1 MRKARR
7 RYKLSPMRAT
17 SSLLTIGAT
26 ALLSLTTAEALGGH
40 EQQAPARVEFVR
52 DVQPILRESCIG
64 CHGPT
69 QQMNGFRLDRRRD
82 AMRGGT
88 LAVIG
93 PGNSEGSRM
102 YQRLIGNVFGIQMP
116 PTGALSNEK
125 IAIIKAWIDQ
135 GAQWP
140 DDASG
145 DVTPAPI
152 DPVASEIV
160 QWLRAGNLAAARARL
175 ERDPKLLNA
184 RGPGGATP
192 FMFATLYA
200 DMATFIA
207 LLDHGADI
215 NAHDDEGAT
224 PLMWAISDVAKART
238 LVERGADVNAR
249 SAHGRTPLMI
259 AAGQSG
265 TGPLVRLL
273 LDKGAK
279 VDATSSSLF
288 GSTTALTDAAYSGN
302 EDAFKMLV
310 EAGADLI
317 KAGPAALGLSFRSR
331 CMACADMLM
340 KAFPPR
346 LLTATMM
353 GAAPP
358 TGPALA
364 TPMFLERGATVD
376 VRDPSGRSML
386 MLAAA
391 SDAMPVDAVKVLLAK
406 HVDVNERTAAGETAI
421 GLARR
426 HGDTPIVRLLIEAG
440 AKDEPLPPAPR
451 PSPAASARAAIE
463 RALPLLQ
470 QADVTFLK
478 KSGCVSCHNNSLTA
492 MTVTAARQ
500 KNVRVDD
507 GITTDQRQRIT
518 QYLESWRNRTLQ
530 GVGIPG
536 DADTIS
542 YLLNGLAAAGQPPG
556 LETDAQ
562 ALFLKRAQFA
572 DGHWETF
579 ANRPPI
585 ESSAIEVTAFS
596 LHALQIYAPPARR
609 AEFDQ
614 AIAAGAA
621 WLQAATPRVTEDRV
635 FQLLGM
641 KWTNAPKA
649 SIDGAATGLL
659 KEQRRDGGWAQLQ
672 TLESDA
678 YATGQALYAL
688 VESGA
693 MMASDPAYRR
703 GVAFLLK
710 QQLSDGSWFV
720 RTRAIPIQP
729 LFDAGFPHGPDAF
742 ISAAGTNWA
751 ALALTAG
758 LSGR

>member
-1 MRKARR
+1 MAILRR
-7 RYKLSPMRAT
+7 RYNLSHMRST
-17 SSLLTIGAT
+17 SSLLITGAT
-26 ALLSLTTAEALGGH
+26 ALLSLTTAVALGGH
-40 EQQAPARVEFVR
+40 EQQPPARIEFVR

-69 QQMNGFRLDRRRD
+69 QQMNGLRLDRRHD
-82 AMRGGT
+82 AMRGGSFV
-88 LAVIG
+88 VIG

-102 YQRLIGNVFGIQMP
+102 YQRLIGNAFGIQMP
-116 PTGALSNEK
+116 PTGALPKEK
-125 IAIIKAWIDQ
+125 IAIIKSWIDQ

-140 DDASG
+140 DEASG
-145 DVTPAPI
+145 DIAPAPI
-152 DPVASEIV
+152 DAAATQIV
-160 QWLRAGNLAAARARL
+160 QLLRAGDFAAARARL
-175 ERDPKLLNA
+175 ESDPKLLNA

-200 DMATFIA
+200 DMPTFTA

-224 PLMWAISDVAKART
+224 PLMWAISDLAKARA
-238 LVERGADVNAR
+238 LVGRGADVNAR

-265 TGPLVRLL
+265 TGPLVRVL

-288 GSTTALTDAAYSGN
+288 GTTTALIDAAYSGN

-310 EAGADLI
+310 AAGADLM
-317 KAGPAALGLSFRSR
+317 KAGPAALGLSFRSG
-331 CMACADMLM
+331 CMPCADILM
-340 KAFPPR
+340 KAFPPP

-353 GAAPP
+353 GSAPP

-364 TPMFLERGATVD
+364 TPMFLARGATLD
-376 VRDPSGRSML
+376 ARDPSGRSML

-391 SDAMPVDAVKVLLAK
+391 SDAMPVDAVKMLLAR
-406 HVDVNERTAAGETAI
+406 HVDVNERTAAGQTAL

-426 HGDTPIVRLLIEAG
+426 HGDTPIVKLLIEAG
-440 AKDEPLPPAPR
+440 AKDEPLPPAPL

-463 RALPLLQ
+463 RTLPLLQ
-470 QADVTFLK
+470 QSDVTFLK

-500 KNVRVDD
+500 KNMRVDD
-507 GITTDQRQRIT
+507 AITADQRLRIT
-518 QYLESWRNRTLQ
+518 QYLESWRARTLQ

-542 YLLNGLAAAGQPPG
+542 YLLNGLAAAGQPAG

-562 ALFLKRAQFA
+562 ALFLMRAQFA
-572 DGHWETF
+572 DGHWGTF

-585 ESSAIEVTAFS
+585 ESSEIEVTAS
-596 LHALQIYAPPARR
+596 SVHAMQAYTPPARR
-609 AEFDQ
+609 AEFDK

-621 WLQAATPRVTEDRV
+621 WLQAATPRVNEDRI

-641 KWTNAPKA
+641 KWTNAPRA
-649 SIDGAATGLL
+649 SIDNAATALL
-659 KEQRRDGGWAQLQ
+659 KEQRSDGGWAQLP
-672 TLESDA
+672 TLDSDA

-693 MMASDPAYRR
+693 MMPANPAYRR
-703 GVAFLLK
+703 GVDFLLK
-710 QQLSDGSWFV
+710 RQLADGSWFV

-729 LFDAGFPHGPDAF
+729 LFNAGFPHGPDAF

-758 LSGR
+758 LGGR

>member
-1 MRKARR
+1 MT
-7 RYKLSPMRAT
+7 AT
-17 SSLLTIGAT
+17 SNLLITGAT
-26 ALLSLTTAEALGGH
+26 ALLSLTTAVALGGH
-40 EQQAPARVEFVR
+40 EQQPAARTEFVR

-69 QQMNGFRLDRRRD
+69 QQMNGFRLDRRHD

-102 YQRLIGNVFGIQMP
+102 YQRLIGNAFGMQMP
-116 PTGALSNEK
+116 PTGALPKEQ

-140 DDASG
+140 DEASG
-145 DVTPAPI
+145 EIAPAPI
-152 DPVASEIV
+152 DPAATQTV
-160 QWLRAGNLAAARARL
+160 QLLRAGDFAAARARL

-200 DMATFIA
+200 DMATFTA
-207 LLDHGADI
+207 LLSRGADI

-224 PLMWAISDVAKART
+224 ALMWSIFDVAKARM
-238 LVERGADVNAR
+238 LVDRGAQVNAR

-265 TGPLVRLL
+265 TGPLVKLL

-288 GSTTALTDAAYSGN
+288 GTTTALTDAAYSGN
-302 EDAFKMLV
+302 EEVFKMLV
-310 EAGADLI
+310 AAGADLI
-317 KAGPAALGLSFRSR
+317 KGGPAALGLSFRSG
-331 CMACADMLM
+331 CMTCAEMLI

-364 TPMFLERGATVD
+364 TPLFLERGATLD
-376 VRDPSGRSML
+376 ARDSSGRSML

-391 SDAMPVDAVKVLLAK
+391 SDAMPVDAVKALLAK
-406 HVDVNERTAAGETAI
+406 HVDVNERTAAGQTAI

-426 HGDTPIVRLLIEAG
+426 HGDTSIVKLLLEAG
-440 AKDEPLPPAPR
+440 AKDEPLPPAPL
-451 PSPAASARAAIE
+451 PSPAASDRAAIE

-470 QADVTFLK
+470 QSDVTFLK

-507 GITTDQRQRIT
+507 GVIADQRQRIT
-518 QYLESWRNRTLQ
+518 QYLESWRARTLQ

-536 DADTIS
+536 DADTVS
-542 YLLNGLAAAGQPPG
+542 YLLIGMAAAGQPPG

-562 ALFLKRAQFA
+562 ALFLKRAQLA

-585 ESSAIEVTAFS
+585 ESSAIQVTAFS
-596 LHALQIYAPPARR
+596 LRAMQVYAPPARR
-609 AEFDQ
+609 AEFAA

-621 WLQAATPRVTEDRV
+621 WLNTATPRVNEDRV

-649 SIDGAATGLL
+649 SIAAAASALL
-659 KEQRRDGGWAQLQ
+659 NEQRSDGGWAQLS

-693 MMASDPAYRR
+693 MMPSDPAYRR
-703 GVAFLLK
+703 GVDFLLK
-710 QQLSDGSWFV
+710 RQLSDGSWFV

-758 LSGR
+758 LIER

>member
-1 MRKARR
+1 M
-7 RYKLSPMRAT
+7 LSWSA
-17 SSLLTIGAT
+17 AV
-26 ALLSLTTAEALGGH
+26 ALGGH
-40 EQQAPARVEFVR
+40 EQQPPVRIDFVR

-69 QQMNGFRLDRRRD
+69 QQMNGFRLDRRHD

-102 YQRLIGNVFGIQMP
+102 YQRLIGNAFGIQMP
-116 PTGALSNEK
+116 PTGVLPKEQ

-135 GAQWP
+135 GAPWP
-140 DDASG
+140 DEASG
-145 DVTPAPI
+145 DIAPAPI
-152 DPVASEIV
+152 DPAATQIV
-160 QWLRAGNLAAARARL
+160 QLLRAGDFATARARL
-175 ERDPKLLNA
+175 ERDPALLNA
-184 RGPGGATP
+184 RGPAGATP

-200 DMATFIA
+200 DMATFTA
-207 LLDHGADI
+207 LFGLGADI

-224 PLMWAISDVAKART
+224 PLMWAISNAAKARA

-265 TGPLVRLL
+265 TGPLVKLL

-288 GSTTALTDAAYSGN
+288 GTTTALTDAAYSGN

-310 EAGADLI
+310 AAGADLT
-317 KAGPAALGLSFRSR
+317 KGGPAALGLSFRSR
-331 CMACADMLM
+331 CMTCADMLM
-340 KAFPPR
+340 KAFPPA
-346 LLTATMM
+346 LLTAAMM

-364 TPMFLERGATVD
+364 TPMLLERGATLD
-376 VRDPSGRSML
+376 ARDPSGRSML

-391 SDAMPVDAVKVLLAK
+391 SDAMPVDAVKMLLAK
-406 HVDVNERTAAGETAI
+406 HVDVNERTAAGETAL

-426 HGDTPIVRLLIEAG
+426 HGDTPIVKLLIEAG
-440 AKDEPLPPAPR
+440 AKDESLPPAPL
-451 PSPAASARAAIE
+451 PSPAASDRAAIE

-470 QADVTFLK
+470 QADVAFLK

-492 MTVTAARQ
+492 MTVTAARR

-507 GITTDQRQRIT
+507 RVTVDQRQRIT

-530 GVGIPG
+530 GVSIPG

-542 YLLNGLAAAGQPPG
+542 YLLIGLAAAGQPPG

-585 ESSAIEVTAFS
+585 ESSVIAVTASS
-596 LHALQIYAPPARR
+596 LRAMQVYTPPARR
-609 AEFDQ
+609 AEFDK

-621 WLQAATPRVTEDRV
+621 WLQAATPRVNEDRV
-635 FQLLGM
+635 FQLLGL

-649 SIDGAATGLL
+649 LIHAAANALL
-659 KEQRRDGGWAQLQ
+659 KEQRSDGGWAQLP

-678 YATGQALYAL
+678 YATGQSLYAL
-688 VESGA
+688 VESAA
-693 MMASDPAYRR
+693 MMPRDPAYRR
-703 GVAFLLK
+703 GVDFLVK
-710 QQLSDGSWFV
+710 RQLSDGSWFV
-720 RTRAIPIQP
+720 RTRALPIQP

-742 ISAAGTNWA
+742 ISAAATNWA

-758 LSGR
+758 LSER

>member
-1 MRKARR
+1 
-7 RYKLSPMRAT
+7 MRAT
-17 SSLLTIGAT
+17 SSLLITGAT
-26 ALLSLTTAEALGGH
+26 ALLSLTTAVALGGH
-40 EQQAPARVEFVR
+40 EQQPPARIEFVR

-64 CHGPT
+64 CHGPA

-102 YQRLIGNVFGIQMP
+102 YQRLIGDAFGIQMP
-116 PTGALSNEK
+116 PTGALPEEK

-135 GAQWP
+135 GAEWP

-145 DVTPAPI
+145 DVAPPPI
-152 DPVASEIV
+152 DPAATQIV
-160 QWLRAGNLAAARARL
+160 QWLRAGEFAAARARL

-200 DMATFIA
+200 DLATFTV
-207 LLDHGADI
+207 LLDRGADI
-215 NAHDDEGAT
+215 NAHDDEGTT
-224 PLMWAISDVAKART
+224 PLMWAIADLAKART
-238 LVERGADVNAR
+238 LVERGAEVNAR

-259 AAGQSG
+259 AASQSG

-273 LDKGAK
+273 LDKGAH

-288 GSTTALTDAAYSGN
+288 GTTTALTDAAYSGN

-310 EAGADLI
+310 AAGADLI
-317 KAGPAALGLSFRSR
+317 KGGPAALGLSFRSG
-331 CMACADMLM
+331 CMTCADMLM
-340 KAFPPR
+340 KAFPPP
-346 LLTATMM
+346 LLTAAMM
-353 GAAPP
+353 GGAPP
-358 TGPALA
+358 IGPALA
-364 TPMFLERGATVD
+364 TPMFLERGATLD
-376 VRDPSGRSML
+376 ARDPSGRSML

-391 SDAMPVDAVKVLLAK
+391 SEAMPVDAVKALLAK
-406 HVDVNERTAAGETAI
+406 RVDVNERTAAGQTAI

-426 HGDTPIVRLLIEAG
+426 HGDTPIVKLLLEAG
-440 AKDEPLPPAPR
+440 AKDEVLPPPPV

-470 QADVTFLK
+470 QSDVTFLK

-500 KNVRVDD
+500 KNLRVDD
-507 GITTDQRQRIT
+507 AITADQRQRIT
-518 QYLESWRNRTLQ
+518 QYLESWRHRTLQ

-579 ANRPPI
+579 ASRPPI

-596 LHALQIYAPPARR
+596 LRAMQVYAPPARR
-609 AEFDQ
+609 VEFDK

-621 WLQAATPRVTEDRV
+621 WLQVATPRVNEDRV

-641 KWTNAPKA
+641 KWTNAPKPA
-649 SIDGAATGLL
+649 IAAAARALL
-659 KEQRRDGGWAQLQ
+659 KEQRSDGGWAQLP

-678 YATGQALYAL
+678 YATGQALYAM

-693 MMASDPAYRR
+693 MMPGDPAYRR
-703 GVAFLLK
+703 GVDFLLK
-710 QQLSDGSWFV
+710 RQLSDGSWFV

-758 LSGR
+758 LSSR

>member
-1 MRKARR
+1 
-7 RYKLSPMRAT
+7 MRAT
-17 SSLLTIGAT
+17 SNVLITGAT
-26 ALLSLTTAEALGGH
+26 ALLSLTTAVALGGH
-40 EQQAPARVEFVR
+40 EEQPPARIDFVR
-52 DVQPILRESCIG
+52 DVQPILTESCIG
-64 CHGPT
+64 CHGPA

-102 YQRLIGNVFGIQMP
+102 YQRLIGNAFGIQMP
-116 PTGALSNEK
+116 PAGGLPAEK

-135 GAQWP
+135 GAHWP
-140 DDASG
+140 DEASG
-145 DVTPAPI
+145 DVAPALI
-152 DPVASEIV
+152 DPAATQIV
-160 QWLRAGNLAAARARL
+160 QLLRVGDFAAARTRL
-175 ERDPKLLNA
+175 ERDPKLINA

-200 DMATFIA
+200 DLATFTV
-207 LLDHGADI
+207 LLDRGADI

-224 PLMWAISDVAKART
+224 PLMWATSDAVKART

-265 TGPLVRLL
+265 TGPLVKLL

-288 GSTTALTDAAYSGN
+288 GTTTALTDAAYSGN

-310 EAGADLI
+310 AAGADLI
-317 KAGPAALGLSFRSR
+317 KGGPAALGLSFRSG
-331 CMACADMLM
+331 CMTCAGMLM

-364 TPMFLERGATVD
+364 TPMFLERGATLD
-376 VRDPSGRSML
+376 ARDPSGRSML

-391 SDAMPVDAVKVLLAK
+391 SDAMPVDAVRVLLAK
-406 HVDVNERTAAGETAI
+406 GVDVNERTAAGQTAL

-426 HGDTPIVRLLIEAG
+426 HGDTPIVKLLIEAG
-440 AKDEPLPPAPR
+440 AKDEPLPPPPI
-451 PSPAASARAAIE
+451 PSPAASVRAAIE

-470 QADVTFLK
+470 QSDVTFVK

-500 KNVRVDD
+500 RNVRVDD
-507 GITTDQRQRIT
+507 AITADQRQRIT

-542 YLLNGLAAAGQPPG
+542 YLLNGLAAAGQAPG

-562 ALFLKRAQFA
+562 AMFLKRAQFA

-585 ESSAIEVTAFS
+585 ESSAMEVTALS
-596 LHALQIYAPPARR
+596 LHAMQVYAPPARR
-609 AEFDQ
+609 AEFDH

-621 WLQAATPRVTEDRV
+621 WLQAATPRVNEDRV

-649 SIDGAATGLL
+649 SIAAAASALL
-659 KEQRRDGGWAQLQ
+659 REQRSDGGWAQLP

-678 YATGQALYAL
+678 YATGQALYAM

-693 MMASDPAYRR
+693 MMPGDPAYRR
-703 GVAFLLK
+703 GVDFLLK
-710 QQLSDGSWFV
+710 RQLSDGSWFV

>member
-1 MRKARR
+1 M
-7 RYKLSPMRAT
+7 LSRMRAA
-17 SSLLTIGAT
+17 SGLLITGAT
-26 ALLSLTTAEALGGH
+26 ALLSLTTAVALGGH
-40 EQQAPARVEFVR
+40 EQQPPASIDFVR

-93 PGNSEGSRM
+93 PGNSAGSRM
-102 YQRLIGNVFGIQMP
+102 YQRLIGNEFGIQMP
-116 PTGALSNEK
+116 PTGALPKEK
-125 IAIIKAWIDQ
+125 VAIIKAWIDQ

-140 DDASG
+140 DAASG
-145 DVTPAPI
+145 DIVVMPI
-152 DPVASEIV
+152 DPAAAQIV
-160 QWLRAGNLAAARARL
+160 QLLRAGDFAGARAGL

-184 RGPGGATP
+184 RGPGGASP

-200 DMATFIA
+200 DLATFSA

-215 NAHDDEGAT
+215 NAHDDGGAT
-224 PLMWAISDVAKART
+224 PLIWAISDSAKART
-238 LVERGADVNAR
+238 LIERGADVNAR
-249 SAHGRTPLMI
+249 SATGRTPLMI
-259 AAGQSG
+259 AAGQTG
-265 TGPLVRLL
+265 TAPLVRLL
-273 LDKGAK
+273 LDKRAK

-288 GSTTALTDAAYSGN
+288 GTTTALTDAAYAGN

-310 EAGADLI
+310 AAGASLT
-317 KAGPAALGLSFRSR
+317 KGGPAALGLSLRAG
-331 CMACADMLM
+331 CMACADMLI
-340 KAFPPR
+340 KAFPPQ

-353 GAAPP
+353 ASAPP
-358 TGPALA
+358 TGPALG
-364 TPMFLERGATVD
+364 TPMFLARGATLEG
-376 VRDPSGRSML
+376 RDPSGRSML

-391 SDAMPVDAVKVLLAK
+391 SDAMPVDAVKALIAM
-406 HVDVNERTAAGETAI
+406 HVDVNERTAAGQTAI

-426 HGDTPIVRLLIEAG
+426 HGNTPIVKLLLDAG
-440 AKDEPLPPAPR
+440 AKDEALPPAPA
-451 PSPAASARAAIE
+451 PSPAGSARAAIE

-470 QADVTFLK
+470 QTDVTFLK

-492 MTVTAARQ
+492 MTVNAARQ
-500 KNVRVDD
+500 KNLRVDAAID
-507 GITTDQRQRIT
+507 ADQRQRIT
-518 QYLESWRNRTLQ
+518 LYLESWRDRTLQ

-542 YLLNGLAAAGQPPG
+542 YLLNGLAAAGPSPG

-585 ESSAIEVTAFS
+585 ESSAIEVTASS
-596 LHALQIYAPPARR
+596 LRAMQSYAPPARR
-609 AEFDQ
+609 AEFDK
-614 AIAAGAA
+614 AIATGAA
-621 WLQAATPRVTEDRV
+621 WLQAATPRVNEDRV

-641 KWTNAPKA
+641 KWTNGPKA
-649 SIDGAATGLL
+649 SIDAAARALL
-659 KEQRRDGGWAQLQ
+659 KEQHSDGGWAQLP

-688 VESGA
+688 VASGA
-693 MMASDPAYRR
+693 MLPNDPAYQR
-703 GVAFLLK
+703 GVDFLLK
-710 QQLSDGSWFV
+710 GQLSDGSWFV

-751 ALALTAG
+751 TLALTAG
-758 LSGR
+758 LSER

>member
-1 MRKARR
+1 
-7 RYKLSPMRAT
+7 MRAT
-17 SSLLTIGAT
+17 PSLFIAGAT
-26 ALLSLTTAEALGGH
+26 ALLSLTTAVALGGH
-40 EQQAPARVEFVR
+40 EQLPSSSRIEFVR
-52 DVQPILRESCIG
+52 DVQPILSESCIG

-102 YQRLIGNVFGIQMP
+102 YQRLIGNAFGIQMP
-116 PTGALSNEK
+116 PTGALPKEK

-140 DDASG
+140 DEASG
-145 DVTPAPI
+145 DIAPAPI
-152 DPVASEIV
+152 DPAATQIV
-160 QWLRAGNLAAARARL
+160 QLLRAGDFAAARARL

-192 FMFATLYA
+192 FMFAALYA
-200 DMATFIA
+200 DLATFTV

-238 LVERGADVNAR
+238 LIERGADVNAR

-259 AAGQSG
+259 AASQSG

-273 LDKGAK
+273 LDKDAK
-279 VDATSSSLF
+279 VGATSSSLF
-288 GSTTALTDAAYSGN
+288 GTTTALTDAAYSGN

-310 EAGADLI
+310 AAGADLT
-317 KAGPAALGLSFRSR
+317 KGGPAALGLSFRSR
-331 CMACADMLM
+331 CMTCADMLM
-340 KAFPPR
+340 KAFPPP

-364 TPMFLERGATVD
+364 TPMFLERGATLD
-376 VRDPSGRSML
+376 MRDPSGRSML

-391 SDAMPVDAVKVLLAK
+391 SDAMPVDAVKALIAK
-406 HVDVNERTAAGETAI
+406 HVDVNERTAAGQTAI

-426 HGDTPIVRLLIEAG
+426 HGDTPIVKLLIEAG
-440 AKDEPLPPAPR
+440 AKDEPLPPAPM
-451 PSPAASARAAIE
+451 PSPAASARDAIE

-470 QADVTFLK
+470 QSDVTFLK

-492 MTVTAARQ
+492 MTVTAARR

-507 GITTDQRQRIT
+507 AITTDQRQRIT
-518 QYLESWRNRTLQ
+518 RYLESWRDRTLQ

-562 ALFLKRAQFA
+562 AFFLKRAQFA

-585 ESSAIEVTAFS
+585 ESSAIEVTASS
-596 LHALQIYAPPARR
+596 LRAMQVYAPPALR
-609 AEFDQ
+609 AEF
-614 AIAAGAA
+614 ARTIAAGAA
-621 WLQAATPRVTEDRV
+621 WLQAATPRVNEDRV

-641 KWTNAPKA
+641 KWTNAPRA
-649 SIDGAATGLL
+649 SIDAAASALL
-659 KEQRRDGGWAQLQ
+659 KEQRSDGGWAQLP

-693 MMASDPAYRR
+693 MMPSNPAYRR
-703 GVAFLLK
+703 GVDFLLK
-710 QQLSDGSWFV
+710 RQLSDGSWFV

-758 LSGR
+758 LSER

>member
-1 MRKARR
+1 
-7 RYKLSPMRAT
+7 MRAA
-17 SSLLTIGAT
+17 SAFLVIGAT
-26 ALLSLTTAEALGGH
+26 ALLSLTAAVTLGGH
-40 EQQAPARVEFVR
+40 EQEPPAPVDFVR

-88 LAVIG
+88 MAVIG
-93 PGNSEGSRM
+93 PGNSAGSRI
-102 YQRLIGNVFGIQMP
+102 YQRLIGNEFGIQMP
-116 PTGALSNEK
+116 PTGALPKEK

-140 DDASG
+140 DEASG
-145 DVTPAPI
+145 DVAPAPI
-152 DPVASEIV
+152 DPVATEIV
-160 QWLRAGNLAAARARL
+160 QLLRAGEFAAARARL

-192 FMFATLYA
+192 FMFAALYA
-200 DMATFIA
+200 DAATFTA
-207 LLDHGADI
+207 LLDRGADI
-215 NAHDDEGAT
+215 NAHDDAGAT
-224 PLMWAISDVAKART
+224 ALMWAISDPEKARI
-238 LVERGADVNAR
+238 LIERGADVNAR
-249 SAHGRTPLMI
+249 SVQGRTPLMI
-259 AAGQSG
+259 AAGQRG
-265 TGPLVRLL
+265 TAPLVRLL
-273 LDKGAK
+273 LDNGAK
-279 VDATSSSLF
+279 VDAVSSSLF
-288 GSTTALTDAAYSGN
+288 GTTTALTDAAYAGN

-310 EAGADLI
+310 AAGADL
-317 KAGPAALGLSFRSR
+317 KKGGPAALGLSFRSG
-331 CMACADMLM
+331 CIACADMLM
-340 KAFPPR
+340 KAFPPQ
-346 LLTATMM
+346 LMTATMM
-353 GAAPP
+353 ASAPP

-364 TPMFLERGATVD
+364 TPMFLERGASLD
-376 VRDPSGRSML
+376 ARDPSGRSML

-391 SDAMPVDAVKVLLAK
+391 SDAMPVDAVKALLARR
-406 HVDVNERTAAGETAI
+406 VDVNERTAAGQTAL

-426 HGDTPIVRLLIEAG
+426 HGDSPIVKLLLDAG
-440 AKDEPLPPAPR
+440 AKDEPLPPAPA
-451 PSPAASARAAIE
+451 PSPAPSARAAVE

-470 QADVTFLK
+470 QSDVNFIK

-492 MTVTAARQ
+492 MTLNAAGRH
-500 KNVRVDD
+500 NLRIDAAAVAE
-507 GITTDQRQRIT
+507 QRQRIAV
-518 QYLESWRNRTLQ
+518 YLEGWRDRTLQ

-542 YLLNGLAAAGQPPG
+542 YILNGLAAASQPPG

-585 ESSAIEVTAFS
+585 ESSKIEVTASS
-596 LHALQIYAPPARR
+596 LRALQAYAPPARR
-609 AEFDQ
+609 AEFDK

-621 WLQAATPRVTEDRV
+621 WLQAATPRVNEDRV

-641 KWTNAPKA
+641 KWTNAPKDA
-649 SIDGAATGLL
+649 IDAAARALV
-659 KEQRRDGGWAQLQ
+659 KEQRADGGWAQLP
-672 TLESDA
+672 TLDSDA

-693 MMASDPAYRR
+693 VMPDDPAYRR
-703 GVAFLLK
+703 GADFLVK
-710 QQLSDGSWFV
+710 RQLSDGSWFV
-720 RTRAIPIQP
+720 RSRAIPIQP

-758 LSGR
+758 LSER

>member
-1 MRKARR
+1 
-7 RYKLSPMRAT
+7 MRAT
-17 SSLLTIGAT
+17 SVFLFTGAAVLL
-26 ALLSLTTAEALGGH
+26 LLTTAVARGGH
-40 EQQAPARVEFVR
+40 EQQPPARIDFVR
-52 DVQPILRESCIG
+52 DVQPILTESCIG
-64 CHGPT
+64 CHGPA

-102 YQRLIGNVFGIQMP
+102 YQRLVGNAFGIQMP
-116 PTGALSNEK
+116 PAGALPAEQ

-135 GAQWP
+135 GAHWP
-140 DDASG
+140 DEASG
-145 DVTPAPI
+145 DVAPAPI
-152 DPVASEIV
+152 DPAATRIV
-160 QWLRAGNLAAARARL
+160 QLLRGGDFAAARARL
-175 ERDPKLLNA
+175 ERNPKLINA

-192 FMFATLYA
+192 FMFASLYA
-200 DMATFIA
+200 DMPTFTA
-207 LLDHGADI
+207 LLDRGADI

-224 PLMWAISDVAKART
+224 PLMWAIADAAKART

-259 AAGQSG
+259 AAGQHGSA
-265 TGPLVRLL
+265 PLVRVL
-273 LDKGAK
+273 LDNGAQ

-288 GSTTALTDAAYSGN
+288 GTTTALTDAAYSGN

-310 EAGADLI
+310 AAGADLI
-317 KAGPAALGLSFRSR
+317 KGGPAALGLSFRSG
-331 CMACADMLM
+331 CMSCAGMLM

-346 LLTATMM
+346 LLTATMIS
-353 GAAPP
+353 AAPP

-364 TPMFLERGATVD
+364 TPLFLERGATHD
-376 VRDPSGRSML
+376 ARDPSGRSML

-391 SDAMPVDAVKVLLAK
+391 SDAMPVDALKVLLAK
-406 HVDVNERTAAGETAI
+406 GVDVNERTASGQTAI

-426 HGDTPIVRLLIEAG
+426 HGDTPIVKLLLEAG
-440 AKDEPLPPAPR
+440 AKDETLPPAPV
-451 PSPAASARAAIE
+451 PTPAASARAAIE

-470 QADVTFLK
+470 QSDVAFLE

-500 KNVRVDD
+500 KNVRVSDA
-507 GITTDQRQRIT
+507 ITARQRQRIT

-542 YLLNGLAAAGQPPG
+542 YLLIGLAAAAQPPG

-562 ALFLKRAQFA
+562 ALFLKRAQFP
-572 DGHWETF
+572 DGHWATF

-585 ESSAIEVTAFS
+585 ESSAIQVTAAS
-596 LHALQIYAPPARR
+596 LRALQVYRPPAHR
-609 AEFDQ
+609 AEIDR

-621 WLQAATPRVTEDRV
+621 WLQAATPRVNEDRV

-649 SIDGAATGLL
+649 SIAAAASALL
-659 KEQRRDGGWAQLQ
+659 KEQRSDGGWAQLPS
-672 TLESDA
+672 LESDA
-678 YATGQALYAL
+678 YATGQALYAM

-693 MMASDPAYRR
+693 MVPRDPAYRR
-703 GVAFLLK
+703 GVDFLLK
-710 QQLSDGSWFV
+710 RQLSDGSWFV

-751 ALALTAG
+751 ALALAAG
-758 LSGR
+758 LGGR

>member
-1 MRKARR
+1 
-7 RYKLSPMRAT
+7 MRAT
-17 SSLLTIGAT
+17 SSLFISGAT
-26 ALLSLTTAEALGGH
+26 ALLSLTTAVALGGH
-40 EQQAPARVEFVR
+40 EQLPSARIEFVR

-64 CHGPT
+64 CHGPA
-69 QQMNGFRLDRRRD
+69 QQMNGFRLDRRHD

-102 YQRLIGNVFGIQMP
+102 YQRLVGNAFGIQMP
-116 PTGALSNEK
+116 PTGALPKEK

-140 DDASG
+140 DEASG
-145 DVTPAPI
+145 DIAPAPI
-152 DPVASEIV
+152 DPAATQIV
-160 QWLRAGNLAAARARL
+160 QLLRAGDFAAARARL

-200 DMATFIA
+200 DMATFTV

-238 LVERGADVNAR
+238 LIERGAEVNAR

-288 GSTTALTDAAYSGN
+288 GTTTALTDAAYSGN

-310 EAGADLI
+310 AAGADLI
-317 KAGPAALGLSFRSR
+317 KGGPAALGLSFRSR
-331 CMACADMLM
+331 CMTCADMLM
-340 KAFPPR
+340 KAFPPS

-364 TPMFLERGATVD
+364 TPMFLARGATLD
-376 VRDPSGRSML
+376 MRDPSGRSML

-391 SDAMPVDAVKVLLAK
+391 SDAMPVDAVKVLIAK
-406 HVDVNERTAAGETAI
+406 HVDVNERTAAGQTAI

-426 HGDTPIVRLLIEAG
+426 HGDTPIVKLLLEAG
-440 AKDEPLPPAPR
+440 AKDESLPPAPM

-470 QADVTFLK
+470 QSDVTFLK

-492 MTVTAARQ
+492 MTVTAARL
-500 KNVRVDD
+500 KKVRVDD
-507 GITTDQRQRIT
+507 AITADQRQRIT
-518 QYLESWRNRTLQ
+518 QYLESWRDRTLQ

-562 ALFLKRAQFA
+562 AFFLKRAQFA

-585 ESSAIEVTAFS
+585 ESSAIEVTASS
-596 LHALQIYAPPARR
+596 LHAMQVYTPPARR
-609 AEFDQ
+609 AEFAK

-621 WLQAATPRVTEDRV
+621 WLQAATPRVNEDRV

-649 SIDGAATGLL
+649 SIDAAASALL
-659 KEQRRDGGWAQLQ
+659 KEQRSDGGWAQLP

-693 MMASDPAYRR
+693 MMPSNPAYRR
-703 GVAFLLK
+703 GVDFLLK
-710 QQLSDGSWFV
+710 RQLSDGSWFV

-751 ALALTAG
+751 TLALTAG
-758 LSGR
+758 LNGR

>member
-1 MRKARR
+1 
-7 RYKLSPMRAT
+7 MRAL
-17 SSLLTIGAT
+17 SGLLITGAT
-26 ALLSLTTAEALGGH
+26 ALLSLTTVALGGH
-40 EQQAPARVEFVR
+40 EQQPPARIEFVR

-82 AMRGGT
+82 AMRGGS
-88 LAVIG
+88 LVVIG
-93 PGNSEGSRM
+93 PGNSEGSRL
-102 YQRLIGNVFGIQMP
+102 YQRLIGNAFGIQMP
-116 PTGALSNEK
+116 PTGALPKEK
-125 IAIIKAWIDQ
+125 VAIIKAWIDQ
-135 GAQWP
+135 GAPWP

-145 DVTPAPI
+145 DLTPAPI
-152 DPVASEIV
+152 DPAATQIV
-160 QWLRAGNLAAARARL
+160 QLLRAGDFAAARARV

-192 FMFATLYA
+192 FMFAALYA
-200 DMATFIA
+200 DTATLTA
-207 LLDHGADI
+207 LLEHGADI

-224 PLMWAISDVAKART
+224 ALMWSISDIAKART
-238 LVERGADVNAR
+238 LVERGAEVNAR

-259 AAGQSG
+259 AAGQAGS
-265 TGPLVRLL
+265 GPLVKLL

-288 GSTTALTDAAYSGN
+288 GTTTALTDAAYSGN
-302 EDAFKMLV
+302 EAAFQMLV
-310 EAGADLI
+310 AAGADLT
-317 KAGPAALGLSFRSR
+317 KGGPAALGMSFRSG
-331 CMACADMLM
+331 CMTCADMLM

-364 TPMFLERGATVD
+364 TPMFLERGATLD
-376 VRDPSGRSML
+376 ARDPSGRSML

-406 HVDVNERTAAGETAI
+406 HADVNERTAAGQTAI

-426 HGDTPIVRLLIEAG
+426 HGDTPIVKLLLEAG
-440 AKDEPLPPAPR
+440 AKDEPLPPAPT

-470 QADVTFLK
+470 QSDVTFVK

-492 MTVTAARQ
+492 MTVTAARR

-507 GITTDQRQRIT
+507 AITMDQRQRIS
-518 QYLESWRNRTLQ
+518 QYLEGWRNRTLQ

-542 YLLNGLAAAGQPPG
+542 YILNGLAAAGQPPG

-585 ESSAIEVTAFS
+585 ESSAIEVTASS
-596 LHALQIYAPPARR
+596 LHAMQVYAPPARR
-609 AEFDQ
+609 AEFDR

-621 WLQAATPRVTEDRV
+621 WLQSATPRVNEDRV

-649 SIDGAATGLL
+649 TIDAAARALL
-659 KEQRRDGGWAQLQ
+659 TQQRSDGGWAQLP

-678 YATGQALYAL
+678 YATGQALYAI

-693 MMASDPAYRR
+693 MTPSDPAYRR
-703 GVAFLLK
+703 GVDFLLK
-710 QQLSDGSWFV
+710 RQLSDGSWFV

-751 ALALTAG
+751 ALALAAG
-758 LSGR
+758 LGER